1 MEIGRKGKRARGKW
15 GREEGNRRQ
24 GPGQATEML
33 EEKCC
38 CYCYLWGLPQAD
50 VYTMRHKSL

>member
-38 CYCYLWGLPQAD
+38 CYCYL
-50 VYTMRHKSL
+50 